1 MLRSVA
7 CYVREQLALRGVSS
21 QLQQNTLYSV
31 FALCYVCPALR
42 DPAAFGIAGFPQPF
56 SASGRD
62 LMRVV
67 ASGLERELGLNE
79 KEKRSSSSQ
88 LSPDVAVVF
97 EEMRKVLKEFCLQ
110 VLSET
115 RELGAPSSGASSAQA
130 ISHLPVQKYLLY

>member
-1 MLRSVA
+1 
-7 CYVREQLALRGVSS
+7 
-21 QLQQNTLYSV
+21 
-31 FALCYVCPALR
+31 
-42 DPAAFGIAGFPQPF
+42 
-56 SASGRD
+56 
-62 LMRVV
+62 MRVV

-88 LSPDVAVVF
+88 LSPDVAVVL

-130 ISHLPVQKYLLY
+130 ISHLPAQKYLLY